1 MQNILVKDEKYSGRF
16 IALKDFID
24 PTVIVDGKTPKEV
37 LEKAISKGYKNPV
50 ILFVPIKDMVQ
61 IY

>member
-16 IALKDFID
+16 VALKDFSD
-24 PTVIVDGKTPKEV
+24 KTVIVDGKTPKEV
-37 LEKAISKGYKNPV
+37 LDKAINKGYRNPV
-50 ILFVPIKDMVQ
+50 ILFVPVKDMVQ

>member
-1 MQNILVKDEKYSGRF
+1 MGNVLVKDEKYSGRF
-16 IALKDFID
+16 IALKDFND
-24 PTVIVDGKTPKEV
+24 NTVIVDGKNPKEV
-37 LEKAISKGYKNPV
+37 LDKAISKGYQNPV

>member
-1 MQNILVKDEKYSGRF
+1 MQNILVKEEKYSGKYV
-16 IALKDFID
+16 ALKNFID
-24 PTVIVDGKTPKEV
+24 QTVIVDGKTPREV
-37 LEKAISKGYKNPV
+37 LDRAISKGYMNPV